1 MAARIIFAVT
11 IFSFCISEF
20 SDMYSNVCPCLDSP
34 DTEATDT
41 KAAGTEHQAT
51 EARQDESKPGENA
64 AKDVANEQVIEAQ
77 RQQVIDEIMQI
88 QRQLGGAISGH
99 IDDQNHLENVFR
111 DELSKLS
118 QQAEG
123 QNQVTPSLPI
133 RKPSPGSSVVP
144 QAAAN
149 ILPHQA
155 KKIPDYNPPLNNT
168 FQQQG
173 NDYRPNNQ
181 PANQY
186 GQSNSLMQTNPPANT
201 FSPNNN
207 SFARSQSTFNPKPNF
222 GIDPNVAVSLQ
233 NAAITLEI
241 KAAELERHRQYKE
254 ADAFRADAGK
264 IREVYRRLMK

>member
-20 SDMYSNVCPCLDSP
+20 GNMYSNVCPCLDSP
-34 DTEATDT
+34 DTES
-41 KAAGTEHQAT
+41 AGTERPSAG
-51 EARQDESKPGENA
+51 ARQDESNSG
-64 AKDVANEQVIEAQ
+64 AKTAKEAVNEKVIEAQ
-77 RQQVIDEIMQI
+77 RQQVIEEIMQI
-88 QRQLGGAISGH
+88 QRQLGGAITGQYG
-99 IDDQNHLENVFR
+99 DQNHLENVFR

-123 QNQVTPSLPI
+123 QNRAQPSLPN

-144 QAAAN
+144 QDTAN
-149 ILPHQA
+149 TLPRQA
-155 KKIPDYNPPLNNT
+155 TNVPTYNPPLNNT

-181 PANQY
+181 PAIKY
-186 GQSNSLMQTNPPANT
+186 GQSNSLMQTNPPANI
-201 FSPNNN
+201 FRPSDN
-207 SFARSQSTFNPKPNF
+207 SFARSQPTSNHKANF

-241 KAAELERHRQYKE
+241 KAAELERNRQYKE
-254 ADAFRADAGK
+254 ADTFRADAGK
-264 IREVYRRLMK
+264 IREVYRRLLQ